1 MDFQQSQTF
10 KNLQTAFDWEVNVST
25 TYSIYGD
32 TARQEGY
39 IQIGNIF
46 DIISRNEKE
55 HARIWMRK
63 MNNGT
68 LPDTQESLRHCAE
81 LELYSGNQ
89 LYREFARVAREEG
102 FDDLASLFNGV
113 ANIVCNAEIFSAA
126 IVRRI
131 SAPYADIPRVI
142 TGCITV
148 SVTSGRRLTAFCASY
163 PPARAAFTCMASGFI
178 PETMRLGEKFHYA
191 ALCINI
197 KRAFARKGR
206 KLRGTTQI
214 QAFHKGSSKA
224 VTELIRLFF
233 YP

>member
-113 ANIVCNAEIFSAA
+113 ANIELNHNSIFTRNLSNVEANQVFCKEETTLW
-126 IVRRI
+126 ICMQCGNI
-131 SAPYADIPRVI
+131 LSGNCAPDICPI
-142 TGCITV
+142 CGYPQ
-148 SVTSGRRLTAFCASY
+148 GYYRLYNSECDI
-163 PPARAAFTCMASGFI
+163 G
-178 PETMRLGEKFHYA
+178 
-191 ALCINI
+191 
-197 KRAFARKGR
+197 
-206 KLRGTTQI
+206 
-214 QAFHKGSSKA
+214 
-224 VTELIRLFF
+224 
-233 YP
+233 